1 MEQKEFI
8 FPKHV
13 HDQWESISVLQINY
27 SHKRNFNLASNFQ
40 LTFLFFFLSI
50 FKYLRD
56 LSFQKFLS

>member
-8 FPKHV
+8 LPKHV

-27 SHKRNFNLASNFQ
+27 SPKHNFNLASNFQ
-40 LTFLFFFLSI
+40 LTFYFLSI

>member
-13 HDQWESISVLQINY
+13 HDQLESILVLQINY
-27 SHKRNFNLASNFQ
+27 SPKHNFNLASNFQ
-40 LTFLFFFLSI
+40 LTFLFI

>member
-8 FPKHV
+8 SPKHV
-13 HDQWESISVLQINY
+13 HDQWESILVLQINY
-27 SHKRNFNLASNFQ
+27 SPKHNFNLVSNFQ
-40 LTFLFFFLSI
+40 LTFLFI

>member
-13 HDQWESISVLQINY
+13 HAYDQWESILVLQINY
-27 SHKRNFNLASNFQ
+27 SPKHNFNLASNFQ
-40 LTFLFFFLSI
+40 LTFLFI

>member
-27 SHKRNFNLASNFQ
+27 SPKRNFNLASNFQ
-40 LTFLFFFLSI
+40 LTFLFFIYF
-50 FKYLRD
+50 
-56 LSFQKFLS
+56 

>member
-13 HDQWESISVLQINY
+13 HDQWESIY
-27 SHKRNFNLASNFQ
+27 SPKYNFNLASNFQ
-40 LTFLFFFLSI
+40 LTFLFI

>member
-13 HDQWESISVLQINY
+13 HNQWESISVLQINY

-40 LTFLFFFLSI
+40 LTFLFIFFNLFLSI
-50 FKYLRD
+50 
-56 LSFQKFLS
+56 